1 MGIALS
7 TINTEIEMQ
16 TWDRKIVEAKL
27 QALFSQVLLAGTPEV
42 ETDLFETGIL
52 DSQRFVELL
61 LQIETQFNS
70 HIDLEHFELENFR
83 CIAKIASLI
92 LKCNQHTATSDQP
105 RTPVATNSR

>member
-1 MGIALS
+1 VGIALS
-7 TINTEIEMQ
+7 TINTEMQ
-16 TWDRKIVEAKL
+16 TWDRKIVETKL

-70 HIDLEHFELENFR
+70 HIDLEHFEIENFR
-83 CIAKIASLI
+83 CIAMIATLI
-92 LKCNQHTATSDQP
+92 LKCSQHTAKSDQP
-105 RTPVATNSR
+105 QTPVVTNSR